1 MMEQLGRDEQDT
13 IIATRNLSRTYT
25 MGTMQVPALNRVTLN
40 IKRGEFAAIMGKS
53 GSGKST
59 LLHQL
64 GLLDTPTEGE
74 ITIDGAEISG
84 LSESERTRFRLE
96 KFGYVFQEYA
106 ILPELTALENVYL
119 PAMALGLSQGECAR
133 EGMDALEKVGLAERA
148 DHRPREMSGG
158 EQQRVAIARALINK
172 PKILFADEPT
182 ANLDSVSSRQILEL
196 FRTLNREIGQTI
208 LMVTHEL
215 EDADMV
221 DRVIWLADGEVVE
234 RGGEVVRNRASGK
247 ARVNRSTAL

>member
-1 MMEQLGRDEQDT
+1 MERDEQDT
-13 IIATRNLSRTYT
+13 IITTRNLSRTYL
-25 MGTMQVPALNRVTLN
+25 MGTMQVPALKSVTLE

-74 ITIDGAEISG
+74 ITIDEVDVSG
-84 LSESERTRFRLE
+84 LSESKRTRFRLE

-106 ILPELTALENVYL
+106 ILAELTALENVYL
-119 PAMALGLSQGECAR
+119 PAMALGLSQGACVR
-133 EGMDALEKVGLAERA
+133 SGMDALAHVGLTERA

-196 FRTLNREIGQTI
+196 FRALNRNMGQTI

-215 EDADMV
+215 EDVDLV
-221 DRVIWLADGEVVE
+221 DRVIWLADGAVME
-234 RGGEVVRNRASGK
+234 RGG
-247 ARVNRSTAL
+247 

>member
-1 MMEQLGRDEQDT
+1 MMERTERVEQVERDEQDT

-25 MGTMQVPALNRVTLN
+25 MGKMQMTALNRVTLD
-40 IKRGEFAAIMGKS
+40 IRRGEFAAIMGKS

-74 ITIDGAEISG
+74 IVIDEVEISG
-84 LSESERTRFRLE
+84 LSESEKTMFRLE

-106 ILPELTALENVYL
+106 ILPEMTALENVYL
-119 PAMALGLSQGECAR
+119 PAMALGLSR
-133 EGMDALEKVGLAERA
+133 EEYVTKGMDALEKVGLAERT

-158 EQQRVAIARALINK
+158 EQQRVAIARALINN

-196 FRTLNREIGQTI
+196 FRALNRDIGQTI

-215 EDADMV
+215 EDADIV
-221 DRVIWLADGEVVE
+221 DRVIWLADGEVVDRE
-234 RGGEVVRNRASGK
+234 G
-247 ARVNRSTAL
+247 

>member
-1 MMEQLGRDEQDT
+1 MMKRDGQDT
-13 IIATRNLSRTYT
+13 IIATRNLSRTYV
-25 MGTMQVPALNRVTLN
+25 MGNMQVTALNQVT
-40 IKRGEFAAIMGKS
+40 IDIRRGEFAAIMGKS

-74 ITIDGAEISG
+74 IMIDGVDISR
-84 LSESERTRFRLE
+84 LSESEQTRFRLE

-119 PAMALGLSQGECAR
+119 PAMALGLSQDECVTK
-133 EGMDALEKVGLAERA
+133 GVDALEKVGLAERA
-148 DHRPREMSGG
+148 DHRPRALSGG

-182 ANLDSVSSRQILEL
+182 ANLDSASSKQILEL
-196 FRTLNREIGQTI
+196 FRALNRDMGQTV

-215 EDADMV
+215 EDADIV

-234 RGGEVVRNRASGK
+234 REG
-247 ARVNRSTAL
+247 

>member
-1 MMEQLGRDEQDT
+1 MGRDGQDT

-25 MGTMQVPALNRVTLN
+25 MGTMQVSALKRVTLN
-40 IKRGEFAAIMGKS
+40 IRRAEFAAIMGKS

-64 GLLDTPTEGE
+64 GLLDMPTEGE
-74 ITIDGAEISG
+74 IVIDGVEISG

-106 ILPELTALENVYL
+106 ILSELTALENVYL
-119 PAMALGLSQGECAR
+119 PAMAMGLSRDECTR
-133 EGMDALEKVGLAERA
+133 SGMDALEKVGLAERA

-196 FRTLNREIGQTI
+196 FRALNRDMGQTI

-215 EDADMV
+215 EDADIV

-234 RGGEVVRNRASGK
+234 REG
-247 ARVNRSTAL
+247 

>member
-1 MMEQLGRDEQDT
+1 MMEQMARDEQDT

-25 MGTMQVPALNRVTLN
+25 MGTMQVQALKSVTLD
-40 IKRGEFAAIMGKS
+40 IGRGEFAAIMGKS

-74 ITIDGAEISG
+74 IVIDEVEISG
-84 LSESERTRFRLE
+84 LSESEKTMFRLE

-106 ILPELTALENVYL
+106 ILPEMTALENVYL
-119 PAMALGLSQGECAR
+119 PAMALGLSR
-133 EGMDALEKVGLAERA
+133 EEYVTKGMDALEKVGLAERA

-158 EQQRVAIARALINK
+158 EQQRVAIARALINN

-196 FRTLNREIGQTI
+196 FRALNRDMGQTI

-215 EDADMV
+215 EDADIV
-221 DRVIWLADGEVVE
+221 DRVIWLADGEVVDRE
-234 RGGEVVRNRASGK
+234 G
-247 ARVNRSTAL
+247 

>member
-1 MMEQLGRDEQDT
+1 
-13 IIATRNLSRTYT
+13 
-25 MGTMQVPALNRVTLN
+25 MGTMQVPALKNVTLD
-40 IKRGEFAAIMGKS
+40 IRRGEFAAIMGRS

-59 LLHQL
+59 FLHQL

-74 ITIDGAEISG
+74 IVIDGGDISG
-84 LSESERTRFRLE
+84 LSEAEKTRFRLE

-106 ILPELTALENVYL
+106 ILPEMTALENVYL
-119 PAMALGLSQGECAR
+119 PAMALGLSLDEYVTKGI
-133 EGMDALEKVGLAERA
+133 DALEKVGLVERA

-158 EQQRVAIARALINK
+158 EQQRVAIARALINE

-182 ANLDSVSSRQILEL
+182 ANLDNVSSRQILEL
-196 FRTLNREIGQTI
+196 FRALNQDMGQTI

-215 EDADMV
+215 EDEDIV

-234 RGGEVVRNRASGK
+234 REG
-247 ARVNRSTAL
+247 

>member
-1 MMEQLGRDEQDT
+1 MERDRQDT
-13 IIATRNLSRTYT
+13 IIATRDLSRTYT
-25 MGTMQVPALNRVTLN
+25 MGKVQVQALKNVTLD
-40 IKRGEFAAIMGKS
+40 IRRGEFAAIMGKS

-74 ITIDGAEISG
+74 ITIDGVEISG
-84 LSESERTRFRLE
+84 LSDSESTRFRLE

-106 ILPELTALENVYL
+106 ILPEMTALENVYL
-119 PAMALGLSQGECAR
+119 PAMALGLSQGECIR
-133 EGMDALEKVGLAERA
+133 KGMDALEKVGLTERA

-182 ANLDSVSSRQILEL
+182 ANLDSASSKQILEL
-196 FRTLNREIGQTI
+196 FRELNRGMGQTI

-215 EDADMV
+215 EDADLV
-221 DRVIWLADGEVVE
+221 DRVIWLADGAVMDRE
-234 RGGEVVRNRASGK
+234 G
-247 ARVNRSTAL
+247 

>member
-1 MMEQLGRDEQDT
+1 MEQDT

-25 MGTMQVPALNRVTLN
+25 MGTMQVPALKSVTLD
-40 IKRGEFAAIMGKS
+40 IRRGEFAAIMGKS

-84 LSESERTRFRLE
+84 LSESGQTRFRLE

-119 PAMALGLSQGECAR
+119 PAMALGLSQ

-148 DHRPREMSGG
+148 DHRPKELSGG

-196 FRTLNREIGQTI
+196 FRALNRDTGQTI

-215 EDADMV
+215 EDADIV
-221 DRVIWLADGEVVE
+221 DRVIWLADGGVVE
-234 RGGEVVRNRASGK
+234 REG
-247 ARVNRSTAL
+247 

>member
-1 MMEQLGRDEQDT
+1 MERAGQDT
-13 IIATRNLSRTYT
+13 IIATRDLSRTYT
-25 MGTMQVPALNRVTLN
+25 MGKVQVQALKNVTLD
-40 IKRGEFAAIMGKS
+40 IRRGEFAAIMGKS

-74 ITIDGAEISG
+74 ITIDGVEISG
-84 LSESERTRFRLE
+84 LSDSESTRFRLE

-106 ILPELTALENVYL
+106 ILPEMTALENVYL
-119 PAMALGLSQGECAR
+119 PAMALGLSQGECIR
-133 EGMDALEKVGLAERA
+133 KGMDALEKVGLTERA

-182 ANLDSVSSRQILEL
+182 ANLDSASSKQILEL
-196 FRTLNREIGQTI
+196 FRELNRDTGQTI

-215 EDADMV
+215 EDADLV
-221 DRVIWLADGEVVE
+221 DRVIWLADGAVMDRE
-234 RGGEVVRNRASGK
+234 G
-247 ARVNRSTAL
+247 

>member
-1 MMEQLGRDEQDT
+1 MTDMKQDT
-13 IIATRNLSRTYT
+13 IIVTRNLSRTYT
-25 MGTMQVPALNRVTLN
+25 MGTMQVPALKSVTLN
-40 IKRGEFAAIMGKS
+40 IRRGEFAAIMGRS

-59 LLHQL
+59 FLHQL

-74 ITIDGAEISG
+74 ITIDGIEISG
-84 LSESERTRFRLE
+84 LTEAEKTRFRLE

-119 PAMALGLSQGECAR
+119 PAMALGLSRDGCVTK
-133 EGMDALEKVGLAERA
+133 GMDALEKVGLVKRA
-148 DHRPREMSGG
+148 DHRPKEMSGG

-196 FRTLNREIGQTI
+196 FQKLNRDTGQTI

-215 EDADMV
+215 EDEDLV
-221 DRVIWLADGEVVE
+221 DRVIWLADGEVME
-234 RGGEVVRNRASGK
+234 REG
-247 ARVNRSTAL
+247 

>member
-1 MMEQLGRDEQDT
+1 MTKMEREQDT

-25 MGTMQVPALNRVTLN
+25 MGKVQVQALNNVTLD
-40 IKRGEFAAIMGKS
+40 IRRGEFAAIMGKS

-74 ITIDGAEISG
+74 ITIDGVEISG
-84 LSESERTRFRLE
+84 LSESESTRFRLE

-106 ILPELTALENVYL
+106 ILPEMTALENVYL
-119 PAMALGLSQGECAR
+119 PAMALGLSRDEYVTK
-133 EGMDALEKVGLAERA
+133 GMDALEKVGLTERA

-196 FRTLNREIGQTI
+196 FRSLNQDTGQTI

-215 EDADMV
+215 EDADLV
-221 DRVIWLADGEVVE
+221 DRVIWLADGAVVE
-234 RGGEVVRNRASGK
+234 REG
-247 ARVNRSTAL
+247 